1 MFTHAFGRCTP
12 EQPRAGFVKQT
23 EQRYIMTNEQ
33 LIPALAGFTLLAVL
47 ILAVWQLVSFLR
59 SRRNR
64 EIAKKALTE

>member
-1 MFTHAFGRCTP
+1 
-12 EQPRAGFVKQT
+12 
-23 EQRYIMTNEQ
+23 MTNEQ

-59 SRRNR
+59 GRRNR